1 MDSNLTVSH
10 VEEDLRLWNE
20 LNNVHLREKVD
31 NIVRNL
37 TSSGEYSTTSAYNAQ
52 FLGNTHTW
60 MNKLVW
66 KIWVHPIVKINRVV
80 SHTK

>member
-1 MDSNLTVSH
+1 MDSNLTVNH
-10 VEEDLRLWNE
+10 IEEYLGLWNE
-20 LNNVHLREKVD
+20 LNNVHLREEVD
-31 NIVRNL
+31 TIVWNL
-37 TSSGEYSTTSAYNAQ
+37 TSSGEYSTTSAYTAQ
-52 FLGNTHTW
+52 FLRSTHTW